1 MKVNITDFPQSEVE
15 ILFELDPIE
24 WGEFINE
31 ARKELSNNLKID
43 GFRPG
48 HAPKDVVE
56 REIGWGKILERA
68 ADLAVKKTYINFI
81 TEKKIEAIGQPEIQ
95 VLKIAA
101 DNPFEF
107 KVKVAVLP
115 QVKLGDWRAVAKA
128 AQKEKPKEINVE
140 EKEINEALGWLQKSR
155 TKYTT
160 VSRAAKMG
168 DRVEIDFVAK
178 KNGQTIEGGISKNH
192 PIILGEGHF
201 VPGFEDNL
209 LALKEND
216 EKKFNLVFPG
226 DFQNK
231 DLADQQIDFEVKMIL
246 VQEAQTPELGD
257 DFAKS
262 LGAFTNLAA
271 LEKSIQ
277 EGLVKEKRLKAKD
290 AWRAKVLE
298 NIAGKSEIDLPPIL
312 IDWELTKMLEELK
325 ENITQMGLDFDIYL
339 KNIKKTTEELKKEW
353 RPRAQERV
361 RAALILQEIAKN
373 EMVDVSTQEIDNE
386 INKILLNYPDAESV
400 KKQIDIERLKE
411 YTKGRLKNEKVFE
424 LLESL

>member
-1 MKVNITDFPQSEVE
+1 MKVDITNLPQSQIEMK
-15 ILFELDPIE
+15 IELDPNE

-31 ARKELSNNLKID
+31 ARKELSNNLKVD

-56 REIGWGKILERA
+56 REIGLGKILERA
-68 ADLAVKKTYINFI
+68 ADMAVKKTYINYI
-81 TEKKIEAIGQPEIQ
+81 SEKKIEAIGQPEIQ
-95 VLKIAA
+95 VLKSAP

-107 KVKVAVLP
+107 KVRVAVLP
-115 QVKLGDWRAVAKA
+115 QVKLCDWRAIAQA

-140 EKEINEALGWLQKSR
+140 EKEISEALGWLQKSR

-178 KNGQTIEGGISKNH
+178 KNGQTIEGGVSKNH

-209 LALKEND
+209 LALKED
-216 EKKFNLVFPG
+216 EEKNFSLVFPG

-262 LGAFTNLAA
+262 LGSFGNLAA

-277 EGLVKEKRLKAKD
+277 EGLAKEKRLKAKD

-298 NIAGKSEIDLPPIL
+298 KIAGKSEIDLSSLL

-373 EMVDVSTQEIDNE
+373 EMVDVSTQEVENE
-386 INKILLNYPDAESV
+386 INKILLNYPDVDSV
-400 KKQIDIERLKE
+400 KRQIDIERLKE
-411 YTKGRLKNEKVFE
+411 YARGRLKNEKVFE